1 MAQKLIPEKEI
12 FIALLMGNCQEF
24 EVFAKDVK
32 VLLSI
37 VQPLIEEANA
47 VLVRAPMIAHLSVNI

>member
-47 VLVRAPMIAHLSVNI
+47 VLVRAPMIEHLSVNI